1 MIEMN
6 KVSGMRFRVTLIL
19 LACVAG
25 LNVSRAFAQSDCPHG
40 ALDARYCD
48 RDGDMVAD
56 TPTSAKQF
64 IDPDTLIFSYT
75 PIEDP
80 AVYASVWKN
89 FIARLEAATGK
100 KVKFFQVQSNAA
112 QFEALRSGR
121 LHVTSTNTGGVPVA
135 VNCAG
140 FVPFAMMSSP
150 DTPFASHTEIIV
162 PSQSKIRSVQDL
174 RGRTIAFT
182 SPTSNSGYKTPI
194 YLLEK
199 DFGLKEG
206 VDYKST
212 FSGKH
217 DNSIL
222 GVVNGDYE
230 VAAVADVVLAPMAA
244 RKVFDLAQIRSIY
257 RSGSFPTTGYGYAHN
272 LAPALA
278 AKIRDAFLT
287 YKIEA
292 DPNLSPE
299 FPGQTKFIPI
309 AYKKEWEVVRQVDA
323 ATGVKYDCK

>member
-1 MIEMN
+1 MAWSIRFF
-6 KVSGMRFRVTLIL
+6 VSLIL
-19 LACVAG
+19 CAWLGAG
-25 LNVSRAFAQSDCPHG
+25 AASAQSGCARG
-40 ALDARYCD
+40 ALDAKYCD
-48 RDGDMVAD
+48 ADGDMVAD
-56 TPTSAKQF
+56 VPTDAKQLS
-64 IDPDTLIFSYT
+64 DPDTIIFAYT
-75 PIEDP
+75 PLEDP
-80 AVYASVWKN
+80 AIFGPVWKN
-89 FIARLEAATGK
+89 FIAHLEKATGK
-100 KVKFFQVQSNAA
+100 KVKMFQVQSNAA

-121 LHVTSTNTGGVPVA
+121 LHVTGSNTGGVPVA

-140 FVPFAMMSSP
+140 FAPFAMMSSP

-162 PSQSKIRSVQDL
+162 QTKSAIRAPQDL
-174 RGRTIAFT
+174 KGRTIAFT

-199 DFGLKEG
+199 EFGLKVG
-206 VDYKST
+206 GDYKSS

-230 VAAVADVVLAPMAA
+230 AAAVADVVLGPMAA
-244 RKVFDLAQIRSIY
+244 RKVFDPAQIRTIY
-257 RSGSFPTTGYGYAHN
+257 RSGAFPTTGYGYAHN

-278 AKIRDAFLT
+278 AKIRQAFLS
-287 YKIEA
+287 YHIDQDA
-292 DPNLSPE
+292 NLSPE

-309 AYKKEWEVVRQVDA
+309 SYKKDWEIVRQVDA